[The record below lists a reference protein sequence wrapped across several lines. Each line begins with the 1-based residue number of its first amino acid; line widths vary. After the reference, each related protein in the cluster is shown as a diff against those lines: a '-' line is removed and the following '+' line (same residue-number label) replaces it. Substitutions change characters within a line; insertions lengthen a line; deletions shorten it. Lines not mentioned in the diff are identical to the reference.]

1 MSQVSI
7 KPITMNFGPQHPAAH
22 GVLRMVM
29 EMDGEVVERIDP
41 HIGLLHRGTEK
52 LIEYKT
58 YLQAM
63 PYFDRLDY
71 VSPMNQEH
79 AFVLAVEK
87 LAGVEVPL
95 RAQYIRV
102 LFSEITRILNHLLF
116 TPAYAMDVGAMT
128 PFLWCFEQR
137 ELLMAFY
144 ERVSGARMHAA
155 YFRVGGV
162 HQDMPAGLPEDIL
175 TWADKFPAVLD
186 DVENLLTDNRIFKQ
200 RTVDIGIVSAE
211 DALDWGFTGP
221 MLRGSGVPW
230 DLRRA
235 QPYDVYERMEFDIP
249 IGKNGD
255 SYDRYLVRMEEMRQ
269 SLRIIRQCLA
279 ELPSGP
285 VLTND
290 RKFVPPSRGDMKRS
304 MEALIHHFKLYTEGY
319 HVPAGETYTAVEAP
333 KGEFGVYLIADGT
346 NSPYRCKIR
355 APGFAHLQAMDYV
368 CKGHM
373 LADSVAVLG
382 SMDIVFGEIDR

>member
-1 MSQVSI
+1 MSEVSI

-175 TWADKFPAVLD
+175 AWADKFPAVLD

-249 IGKNGD
+249 VGKNGD

-269 SLRIIRQCLA
+269 SLAIIRQCLA

>member
-1 MSQVSI
+1 MTDVTI
-7 KPITMNFGPQHPAAH
+7 KPMTMNFGPQHPAAH

-58 YLQAM
+58 YLQAI

-79 AFVLAVEK
+79 AFVLAIEK
-87 LAGVEVPL
+87 LASVEVPL

-102 LFSEITRILNHLLF
+102 LFSEITRVLNHLLNI
-116 TPAYAMDVGAMT
+116 PAYAMDVGAMT

-144 ERVSGARMHAA
+144 ERVSGARLHAA

-162 HQDMPAGLPEDIL
+162 HQDMPVGLPEDIL
-175 TWADKFPAVLD
+175 AWADKFPAVLD
-186 DVENLLTDNRIFKQ
+186 DIEELLTDNRIFKQ

-221 MLRGSGVPW
+221 MLRSSGVPW
-230 DLRRA
+230 DLRKA
-235 QPYDVYERMEFDIP
+235 QPYDVYDRMDFDVP

-255 SYDRYLVRMEEMRQ
+255 CYDRYLVRMEEMRQ

-285 VLTND
+285 VLTDD

-319 HVPAGETYTAVEAP
+319 HVPTGETYTAVEAP

-368 CKGHM
+368 CKGYM